1 MSCTGG
7 ANDIV
12 AALHPVLPVEL
23 VIMESCGHAS
33 VLHRPTLV
41 AMVLLDFLC
50 REGLHTTAGE
60 GAAAAARA
68 VAAGIFSVHSKL

>member
-7 ANDIV
+7 ANEIV
-12 AALHPVLPVEL
+12 AALRPVLPVEL

-50 REGLHTTAGE
+50 REGLHNTAGE
-60 GAAAAARA
+60 EAVEAARA
-68 VAAGIFSVHSKL
+68 VAAGTFSVHSKL